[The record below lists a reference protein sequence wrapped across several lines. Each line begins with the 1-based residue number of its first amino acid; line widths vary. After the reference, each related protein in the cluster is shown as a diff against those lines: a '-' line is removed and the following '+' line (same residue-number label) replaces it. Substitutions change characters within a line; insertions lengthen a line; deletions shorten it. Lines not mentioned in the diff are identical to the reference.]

1 MSMEFGQGCVAVG
14 FGGLRVEGLGVGFS
28 SFGRIVRGFQSWD
41 LGLRVFAL

>member
-1 MSMEFGQGCVAVG
+1 MEFGQGCVAVCR
-14 FGGLRVEGLGVGFS
+14 GLRVEGLGVGFS